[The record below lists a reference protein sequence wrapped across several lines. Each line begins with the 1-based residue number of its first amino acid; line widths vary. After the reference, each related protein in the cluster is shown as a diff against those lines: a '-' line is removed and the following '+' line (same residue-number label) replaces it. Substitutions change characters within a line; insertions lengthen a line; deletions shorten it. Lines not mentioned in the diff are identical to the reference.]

1 MTDLLTKVKWA
12 LRAHKE
18 NFALDE
24 DLEHLSLDMAQALIA
39 ETERRE
45 KVEAENAVLREMQG
59 LPPLGTYPE
68 GELKRRMEANRA
80 AMESRALARAI
91 EVVGIWGSEEYE
103 KHGIV
108 DGSREHVIYTLAR
121 LDAMES
127 LQQMKK
133 DKT

>member
-59 LPPLGTYPE
+59 LPPSGAYPE
-68 GELKRRMEANRA
+68 GELKRRMEANRT
-80 AMESRALARAI
+80 AME
-91 EVVGIWGSEEYE
+91 Y
-103 KHGIV
+103 
-108 DGSREHVIYTLAR
+108 
-121 LDAMES
+121 
-127 LQQMKK
+127 
-133 DKT
+133 

>member
-59 LPPLGTYPE
+59 LPPSGTYPE
-68 GELKRRMEANRA
+68 GELKRRMEAKVDRRERIERAAGELADVCDELMGLFPDQRLHLESALAAFRA
-80 AMESRALARAI
+80 AME
-91 EVVGIWGSEEYE
+91 E
-103 KHGIV
+103 
-108 DGSREHVIYTLAR
+108 
-121 LDAMES
+121 
-127 LQQMKK
+127 
-133 DKT
+133 